1 MTNIDDDRA
10 RREFALQVFG
20 HMRSAGVGDV
30 SYDAEEFAVRYDGG
44 DGVLYLANLFT
55 ETRDRSPEEAREWL
69 TRIVPAPVT
78 PATPPESWE
87 EVRPLLRPV
96 LRPSTY
102 ALDDGG
108 SRIRRPLFPFVDELL
123 AIDYPDVIGFPEESK
138 LAEWGVTT
146 DEALTVAREENLA
159 ATVPVAELPGDGIVE
174 IAVDEADYLS
184 SWILVPDWLL
194 VSTTNFEHPPVAF
207 VPDQQSLLIVPG
219 DPELLSEAFEAV
231 EQAYREATRPL
242 SPQGYTLD
250 ESGLV
255 IPLDRVTTPNDA
267 EVARARA
274 VLAGAEYHTQQQWL
288 EERYRD
294 ELEAIYVSSLMVAE
308 REDGIHTVTVWGE
321 GVDAALPVA
330 DFLAFATDD
339 EQTVMVPFEIA
350 VDLTGIVPMPGIHPP
365 RYRTAGWPDPVV
377 FERLTQAAV
386 PF

>member
-1 MTNIDDDRA
+1 MTNTDDDRA

-20 HMRSAGVGDV
+20 HMRAAGITDV
-30 SYDAEEFAVRYDGG
+30 SYDTDEFAVRYDGG
-44 DGVLYLANLFT
+44 DAVLHLANLFT
-55 ETRDRSPEEAREWL
+55 ETRDRSPEETREWL
-69 TRIVPAPVT
+69 ARIVPALVT
-78 PATPPESWE
+78 PAAPPESWE

-102 ALDDGG
+102 ALEDEG

-123 AIDYPDVIGFPEESK
+123 AIDYPDVIGFPDETK
-138 LAEWGVTT
+138 LAEWGVTA
-146 DEALTVAREENLA
+146 DEALTVARENLA
-159 ATVPVAELPGDGIVE
+159 AMVPVAELPGDGIVK

-194 VSTTNFEHPPVAF
+194 VSTTNFEYPPVAF
-207 VPDQQSLLIVPG
+207 IPDQQSLLIVPG

-231 EQAYREATRPL
+231 EQEYREAARPL

-255 IPLDRVTTPNDA
+255 IPLDRVTTANDA

-274 VLAGAEYHTQQQWL
+274 VLAGAEYHAQQQWL
-288 EERYRD
+288 KERYRD
-294 ELEAIYVSSLMVAE
+294 DLEAIYVSSLMVAE

-330 DFLAFATDD
+330 DLLAFATDD
-339 EQTVMVPFEIA
+339 ERTIMVPFDTA
-350 VDLTGIVPMPGIHPP
+350 VDLTGITPMPGIHPP
-365 RYRTAGWPDPVV
+365 RFRTGGWPDPAV
-377 FERLTQAAV
+377 FERLTEAAV
-386 PF
+386 AF

>member
-1 MTNIDDDRA
+1 M
-10 RREFALQVFG
+10 
-20 HMRSAGVGDV
+20 
-30 SYDAEEFAVRYDGG
+30 
-44 DGVLYLANLFT
+44 
-55 ETRDRSPEEAREWL
+55 
-69 TRIVPAPVT
+69 VPALVT
-78 PATPPESWE
+78 PATPPESWA

-123 AIDYPDVIGFPEESK
+123 AIDYPDVIGFPDETK
-138 LAEWGVTT
+138 LAEWGVTAE
-146 DEALTVAREENLA
+146 EALTVARENLA
-159 ATVPVAELPGDGIVE
+159 ALVPVAELPGDGIVK

-194 VSTTNFEHPPVAF
+194 VSTTNFEYPPVAF
-207 VPDQQSLLIVPG
+207 VPDQRSLLIVPG
-219 DPELLSEAFEAV
+219 HPELLSEAFEAV
-231 EQAYREATRPL
+231 EQEYREAARPL

-255 IPLDRVTTPNDA
+255 IPLDRMTTANDA

-274 VLAGAEYHTQQQWL
+274 VLAGAEYHAQQQWL
-288 EERYRD
+288 EEHYRD
-294 ELEAIYVSSLMVAE
+294 ELEVIYVSSLMVAE

-339 EQTVMVPFEIA
+339 ERTIMVPFDTA
-350 VDLTGIVPMPGIHPP
+350 VDLTASAPADGPIPRCSNVSRRPRSRSDSSETRAVAAGSVRRHPLTHSGVRNGSRSSIPCRLSSAVDPARSLPAWELSRCRYAASRTRSARRWSPYAPAAGAPP
-365 RYRTAGWPDPVV
+365 R
-377 FERLTQAAV
+377 
-386 PF
+386 